1 MTAEPIFDSPGTK
14 TEKTLATRRRNAIET
29 ALDLPERPRSPERDE
44 MGDWVHRAACATRP
58 DLGMTEIE
66 RQADAAE
73 LVAAYCD
80 RCPVRRACLTEGRAA
95 HGSGLYGGLVLD
107 DGHLAKDAWR
117 FVDAFLDPGVWLAPT
132 PALEVVPDDLG
143 ATKKPEFRATKKPEF
158 ETTSTD
164 PEAASTKGQRWQ
176 PKRRTRA
183 RRRGRQP

>member
-1 MTAEPIFDSPGTK
+1 MSAEPVTESPGTS
-14 TEKTLATRRRNAIET
+14 TEKASASRRRAAIEA
-29 ALDLPERPRSPERDE
+29 ALGLPERPTSPKRPE

-58 DLGMTEIE
+58 DLGMTEVE

-80 RCPVRRACLTEGRAA
+80 RCPVKESCLTEGRTA
-95 HGSGLYGGLVLD
+95 HGSGVYGGVVLD

-158 ETTSTD
+158 ETTSRR
-164 PEAASTKGQRWQ
+164 GQRWQ
-176 PKRRTRA
+176 PKRRSRA
-183 RRRGRQP
+183 RRGGRRP